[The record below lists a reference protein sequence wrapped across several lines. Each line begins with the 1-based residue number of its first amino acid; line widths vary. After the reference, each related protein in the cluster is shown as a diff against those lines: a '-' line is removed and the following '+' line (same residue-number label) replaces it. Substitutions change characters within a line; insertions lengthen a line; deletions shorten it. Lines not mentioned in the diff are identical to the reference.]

1 MTTIF
6 NLPSLT
12 TLTNQLILPA
22 VDLSTSPPITK
33 KITINQ
39 LVAASVGATGPIG
52 PTGPQGIVGATG
64 PTGQQ
69 GATGAQGP
77 TGTIGPTGNTGLG
90 FTIAKTYVSTATLFA
105 DTNPTDIVAGQFAII
120 DTGDVNDEDNAR
132 LYLWNGTS
140 YNYSTDLSGASGLIG
155 PTGPQGEIG
164 PTGMGA
170 TGPQGTGYLAL
181 IKTVTSNYT
190 PTADDLGYYIR
201 MNNSSAATVTLVSD
215 STEAIPVGT
224 TFIVGQVNTGGVTF
238 VAGSGA
244 TVHSPGQLSIALQ
257 WGKVAVFKVA
267 ANTWEID
274 GAVTL

>member
-33 KITINQ
+33 KVTIDQ
-39 LVAASVGATGPIG
+39 LVAAAVGATGPRG
-52 PTGPQGIVGATG
+52 PTGNTGLTGPQGDLG
-64 PTGQQ
+64 PTG
-69 GATGAQGP
+69 AASEVAGP
-77 TGTIGPTGNTGLG
+77 TGPTGNTGLG
-90 FTIAKTYVSTATLFA
+90 FAIAKTYVSTATLFA
-105 DTNPTDIVAGQFAII
+105 DTNPTDIIAGQFAII
-120 DTGDVNDEDNAR
+120 DTGDVNDADNAK

-244 TVHSPGQLSIALQ
+244 TVHSPGQLSIALR

>member
-6 NLPSLT
+6 NLPSLN
-12 TLTNQLILPA
+12 TLTNQLILPV

-33 KITINQ
+33 KVTIDQ
-39 LVAASVGATGPIG
+39 LVAASVGATGPRGPTGTIG
-52 PTGPQGIVGATG
+52 PTGPQGPTGSASNVAG
-64 PTGQQ
+64 PTG
-69 GATGAQGP
+69 A
-77 TGTIGPTGNTGLG
+77 IGPTGNTGLG
-90 FTIAKTYVSTATLFA
+90 FAIAKTYVSTATLFA
-105 DTNPTDIVAGQFAII
+105 DTSPTNIVAGQFAII
-120 DTGDVNDEDNAR
+120 ETGNVNDEENAR

-140 YNYSTDLSGASGLIG
+140 YNYSTDLSGASGL
-155 PTGPQGEIG
+155 TGPQGATG
-164 PTGMGA
+164 PTGVGA

-181 IKTVTSNYT
+181 IKTLTSSYT

>member
-1 MTTIF
+1 MTTIN
-6 NLPSLT
+6 NLPALT

-22 VDLSTSPPITK
+22 VDLSTSPAITK

-39 LVAASVGATGPIG
+39 LVAASVGATGPTGPVGPQGNLGPTGLQGPTGIIG
-52 PTGPQGIVGATG
+52 PTGVRG
-64 PTGQQ
+64 PTGD
-69 GATGAQGP
+69 
-77 TGTIGPTGNTGLG
+77 TGLG
-90 FTIAKTYVSTATLFA
+90 FAIAKTYVSTATLFA
-105 DTNPTDIVAGQFAII
+105 DTSPTDIIAGQFAII
-120 DTGDVNDEDNAR
+120 DTGNADDQDNAK
-132 LYLWNGTS
+132 LYLWNGTT
-140 YNYSTDLSGASGLIG
+140 YNYSTDLSGASGLTG
-155 PTGPQGEIG
+155 PTGPQGEVG

-181 IKTVTSNYT
+181 IKTLTSSYT
-190 PTADDLGYYIR
+190 PTAADLGYYIR
-201 MNNSSAATVTLVSD
+201 MNNSSAATITLVSD

-238 VAGSGA
+238 EAGAGA
-244 TVHSPGQLSIALQ
+244 TVHSPGQLTIALQ

>member
-1 MTTIF
+1 MTRITS
-6 NLPSLT
+6 LPSLS
-12 TLTNQLILPA
+12 TLTNDTIVPV
-22 VDLSTSPPITK
+22 VDVSFSPNITK
-33 KITINQ
+33 QVTLGQIIT
-39 LVAASVGATGPIG
+39 ATRGATGASGPTGATGTSGATGPR
-52 PTGPQGIVGATG
+52 GATG
-64 PTGQQ
+64 PVGPSITIKGSVATTSSLVLSGNVVNDAYIVSADGNLWIWNGTAWYDAGDIVGPA
-69 GATGAQGP
+69 GATGV
-77 TGTIGPTGNTGLG
+77 T
-90 FTIAKTYVSTATLFA
+90 
-105 DTNPTDIVAGQFAII
+105 
-120 DTGDVNDEDNAR
+120 
-132 LYLWNGTS
+132 
-140 YNYSTDLSGASGLIG
+140 
-155 PTGPQGEIG
+155 
-164 PTGMGA
+164 GA
-170 TGPQGTGYLAL
+170 TGPAGTNGTNGSTGATGVGYLAL
-181 IKTVTSNYT
+181 IKTVTTNYT